1 MTGKAQL
8 HFTVTDNVRHQIAKF
23 NRGRIFSI
31 DSIQVKSGSSQTL
44 QRSLSRLVEE
54 SLIKLI

>member
-8 HFTVTDNVRHQIAKF
+8 HFTVTDNVRYQIAKF
-23 NRGRIFSI
+23 NRGHIFSI

-44 QRSLSRLVEE
+44 QCSLSRLVEK

>member
-8 HFTVTDNVRHQIAKF
+8 HFTVTDNVRYQIAKF

-31 DSIQVKSGSSQTL
+31 DSI
-44 QRSLSRLVEE
+44 
-54 SLIKLI
+54 